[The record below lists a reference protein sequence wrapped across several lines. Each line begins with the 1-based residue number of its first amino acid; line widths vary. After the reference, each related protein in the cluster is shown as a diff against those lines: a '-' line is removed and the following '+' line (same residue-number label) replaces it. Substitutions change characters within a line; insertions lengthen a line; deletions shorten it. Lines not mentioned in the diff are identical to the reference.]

1 MPWSQVSLQPGLG
14 LKPKLAGLTSK
25 APHGLAILLTLS
37 ASPLTTLLPHAPH
50 SHQMKPLQFPE
61 MCHVLLSSGACS
73 YSSFC
78 LKKSASSPPNSDS
91 SCKSQLQCHF
101 LRKASLTFQRLLPPP
116 RYLSGVAFVTA
127 AALPAFPVQA
137 FPDKNAS
144 YAGWSFSSLISI
156 WLFLCKIFNR
166 PLLPNGKHPPFLAW
180 HSSWLLL
187 RCWPMCFPSFPLL
200 PSLSTT
206 LCHVYPNPIKVK
218 QPLRSNSTHTYSL
231 KPAFISG
238 GKRTSYGSIN
248 PSFFPSLDSQIS
260 QSLYP
265 SPHQPFFHYPTNW
278 HLLHQN

>member
-1 MPWSQVSLQPGLG
+1 MVRPSCWPFQPHL
-14 LKPKLAGLTSK
+14 LPRSY
-25 APHGLAILLTLS
+25 LTLHTPTKWNHS
-37 ASPLTTLLPHAPH
+37 NFLKCAMCSYPQELACTLLSAWKNLPLPH
-50 SHQMKPLQFPE
+50 LT
-61 MCHVLLSSGACS
+61 
-73 YSSFC
+73 
-78 LKKSASSPPNSDS
+78 NSDS
-91 SCKSQLQCHF
+91 SCKSQLRCHF
-101 LRKASLTFQRLLPPP
+101 LRKASLTFQRLLPPT
-116 RYLSGVAFVTA
+116 RYLSGVALVTA

-144 YAGWSFSSLISI
+144 YAGSFSSLISI

-166 PLLPNGKHPPFLAW
+166 PLLRNGKHPPSLAW

-187 RCWPMCFPSFPLL
+187 RCWPVCFPSIPLL

-248 PSFFPSLDSQIS
+248 PYFFPSLDSQIS